1 VFLEPVPVRGGEWE
15 AVWQRH
21 LVVAAGEDGRHLDG
35 RRGQETLQQSGGQV
49 TTAVQALKPG
59 VIRQPFYRA

>member
-1 VFLEPVPVRGGEWE
+1 MEPVPVRGGEWE

-35 RRGQETLQQSGGQV
+35 GRGQKALEQCGGQV
-49 TTAVQALKPG
+49 TTAVKALNPG
-59 VIRQPFYRA
+59 VFS